1 MIKIQ
6 QLVKKVQEDV
16 ILDDLS
22 LEIGKGLTFITGSS
36 GSGKSTLLR
45 VIAGIDG
52 NYSGDVQIGGQSL
65 ADLKDR
71 QKSYLANSVLGFVWQ
86 DYRLL
91 EELTVEENIQLPL
104 YLKKDSAADIKKAM
118 ADLNILSFAK
128 QKVKDLS
135 GGQKQRVAIARELM
149 KEPEIILADEPTSA
163 LDKETAKQIMAI
175 FRELA
180 KTRTVVVVTHDQTN
194 ITPKD
199 TVFEMAHGQ
208 IVAKKT
214 DAPVE
219 KKATIAIEKNKGL
232 GFGAIF
238 QLLTTNLR
246 RHPGRFLIAI
256 LTLLVG
262 TGLLMTSIG
271 DNVEQGNQE
280 SFDAIYDV
288 YGPGVLDIGLYGS
301 FMSAAGTDEDSNDGP
316 SGDVNQEIQ
325 HLYKR
330 YSNDPRVAFTAYIQ
344 AFDEIEVSLD
354 SQTYAITSSGN
365 MPVINHLV
373 AGNMPTGDG
382 NEVVVPESFAK
393 QLGKAPKELLGQ
405 EIDFSAK
412 MVRWENDNPIFEKT
426 QTKAVIVG
434 VMDTTITMNYEGEYF
449 EYVIED
455 AFLFSQQALDHLL
468 SVMDKKATELSFV
481 VRAKTAQ
488 DMIAIRDEL
497 NQEGIVPTGNFEV
510 VEDLVALGNQSATQ
524 TDVVNQVMIAI
535 VVVLV
540 AAVYAFSAF
549 MRQRE
554 YAIFKLS
561 GCDKGNLTKLTISEM
576 LLQGI
581 VTFVGLVL
589 LSPVINKLSTMFFA
603 QKMLTVATLPLLV
616 LLLFGLVVLG
626 AIVTDMICRKRTIMQ
641 AFKVGKK

>member
-6 QLVKKVQEDV
+6 QLVKKVQGDV
-16 ILDDLS
+16 ILDHLS

-149 KEPEIILADEPTSA
+149 KEPEIILTDEPTSA
-163 LDKETAKQIMAI
+163 LDKETAKQIIAI

-199 TVFEMAHGQ
+199 TVFEMVHGQ

-271 DNVEQGNQE
+271 D
-280 SFDAIYDV
+280 
-288 YGPGVLDIGLYGS
+288 
-301 FMSAAGTDEDSNDGP
+301 
-316 SGDVNQEIQ
+316 VNQEIQ

-330 YSNDPRVAFTAYIQ
+330 YSNDSRVAFTAYIQ

-365 MPVINHLV
+365 MPVINYLV

-412 MVRWENDNPIFEKT
+412 MVRWENDNLIFEKT

-535 VVVLV
+535 VIVLV

-561 GCDKGNLTKLTISEM
+561 GYDKGNLTKLTLSEM

-603 QKMLTVATLPLLV
+603 QKMLTVETLPLLV